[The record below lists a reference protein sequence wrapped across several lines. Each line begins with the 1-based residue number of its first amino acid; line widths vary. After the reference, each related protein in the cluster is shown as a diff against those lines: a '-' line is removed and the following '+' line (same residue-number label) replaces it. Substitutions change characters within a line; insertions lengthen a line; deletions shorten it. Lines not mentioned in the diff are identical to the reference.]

1 MKAAEQ
7 CLDNLFCYLNCPP
20 VQPPVQRMNSSGM
33 VPSQP
38 TTAVSWRSFDPSWK
52 PTDFTEQSTIPSRR
66 TGSDHG
72 LQAHC
77 ELAASLLKTANNSL
91 SPFYTSQPLEK
102 KKFKMLLELSSLSA
116 ILGKKM
122 QLLFPTHCMQTHKQ
136 NGLLYSCWHFTFLF
150 LLYLQRS
157 QSIGKWHFRQLRKLK
172 YIEKW

>member
-116 ILGKKM
+116 ILGKKKCNSFS
-122 QLLFPTHCMQTHKQ
+122 LLTACKHTNKMAFFTVADILHFCFYFIYR
-136 NGLLYSCWHFTFLF
+136 GVSLLGNDIFVS
-150 LLYLQRS
+150 
-157 QSIGKWHFRQLRKLK
+157 
-172 YIEKW
+172 